1 MSTTSKPAVTP
12 EMVEKARNV
21 ATSIA
26 AMALV
31 RRHAEKMHVIERRND
46 GYRPTVM
53 QIANVL
59 RQARKLGFRTD
70 WMYCG
75 VLEDGSLSFGN
86 PGGVNLIVV
95 KKRGALAFMPERE
108 YLAR

>member
-1 MSTTSKPAVTP
+1 MS
-12 EMVEKARNV
+12 ERDIQN
-21 ATSIA
+21 
-26 AMALV
+26 
-31 RRHAEKMHVIERRND
+31 AEKMHVIERRND

-86 PGGVNLIVV
+86 PDEVNLIAVN
-95 KKRGALAFMPERE
+95 KLGEPWAFMTERE